1 MLEKKWKIFPTK
13 KVIEVKYNKKVFGLL
28 RHINGIQDT
37 NIQIPKFEQTILTLK
52 RLRLREVNV

>member
-37 NIQIPKFEQTILTLK
+37 NIQIPKFDIKTAPIT
-52 RLRLREVNV
+52 RS